1 MTDCNEYATFW
12 LQVQAVRSCGKIYY
26 LSRLPIDFYIVAFCL
41 ASTSACVNPIVYAIM
56 WKLCCRPRRS
66 AATSGGVGGGDDVPM
81 MTAAAAVES
90 TAAPDDLQ

>member
-1 MTDCNEYATFW
+1 
-12 LQVQAVRSCGKIYY
+12 VQTVESCAKVYH
-26 LSRLPIDFYIVAFCL
+26 LHLPINFYIVAFCL

-66 AATSGGVGGGDDVPM
+66 ATTSGGVGGGGGGDVPM

-90 TAAPDDLQ
+90 TAAPDDTQ